1 MKDLYQV
8 YEDGRKDI
16 MPLPFHCIECDK
28 PIRQPMNGICDK
40 CKKKEKDFIEYHDP
54 GDEHTE

>member
-1 MKDLYQV
+1 MPFKC
-8 YEDGRKDI
+8 YECGKT
-16 MPLPFHCIECDK
+16 
-28 PIRQPMNGICDK
+28 IRQISGLCDD